1 MAAKDRQQPGQ
12 IVGVVG
18 DGAFG
23 ADQAYRART
32 TRSTAHRL
40 PRSPWPG
47 LGLHSANTRMPSRL
61 GAVAFTSASWVAR
74 SHSGSAIRVGRPSA
88 PRRARHDTLSPPVYY
103 L

>member
-40 PRSPWPG
+40 P
-47 LGLHSANTRMPSRL
+47 
-61 GAVAFTSASWVAR
+61 
-74 SHSGSAIRVGRPSA
+74 
-88 PRRARHDTLSPPVYY
+88 
-103 L
+103 